1 MQKALVKPAMPVM
14 AMLFCASLLFG
25 SVQAETSL
33 VDAPAKA
40 TKATPKKKAVKS
52 ASARNSVPK
61 FLPGSQETVRERS
74 NRLKLECKGASNAGA
89 CKGYT
94 G

>member
-1 MQKALVKPAMPVM
+1 MKKVLVKPAM
-14 AMLFCASLLFG
+14 AMMFCASLLFG
-25 SVQAETSL
+25 NVQAQTSL

-40 TKATPKKKAVKS
+40 TKAKTKKKAAKS
-52 ASARNSVPK
+52 ASARSGMPK

-74 NRLKLECKGASNAGA
+74 NRLKLECKGASNAGV